1 MSPHILV
8 IEDAPEVR
16 ALYEDVLRG
25 EGYRVTVLAQVPAD
39 LTVLERLQPDVLLLD
54 YLFGGQPHG
63 GQLIRA
69 LKARPATHHLPILVC
84 TGALRTVQAELA
96 YFHSEGIGL
105 VHKPFDL
112 DALLLGIQELLGVP
126 RTDGQTVVPG
136 PDRPAAEAG

>member
-1 MSPHILV
+1 MSRHILI
-8 IEDAPEVR
+8 IEDAPEVG
-16 ALYEDVLRG
+16 AFYEDVLRA
-25 EGYRVTVLAQVPAD
+25 EGYQVTLLEQVPTDLAD
-39 LTVLERLQPDVLLLD
+39 IERVHPDLLVLD
-54 YLFGGQPHG
+54 YLFAGQPHG

-69 LKARPATHHLPILVC
+69 LKARPATATLPILVC

-126 RTDGQTVVPG
+126 RPDGQTVVPG
-136 PDRPAAEAG
+136 PDRPAAEAR